1 VSASDEESRI
11 FSLRE
16 GAILGRRILWNLAL
30 IALGSSLCAL
40 AINGILIPKGYV
52 SGGVTGVALLIYYLF
67 PYAPVAVIYFLL
79 NLPLFAVGWLYV
91 GRRFLLYS
99 LAGMVIFS
107 AAVAWVQIPI
117 HIENPILATLLAG
130 IITGGGSGIILKS
143 LGSAGGSDILSVIL
157 LKRFSI
163 RLGTTILA
171 FNCLI
176 LISASFLSLESALY
190 TLIYLYVTSHILDL
204 VVTGLSQRKAVFI
217 VSSRWE
223 EISDRLISEIK
234 RGVTV
239 MKGQG
244 GYSGREENILYTVVT
259 FRELSS
265 LKRMIQE
272 VDPQAF
278 VVVTDTLEVMGHRIG
293 NQPHW

>member
-1 VSASDEESRI
+1 MSTSYDESRI

-16 GAILGRRILWNLAL
+16 GAILGRGILWNLAL
-30 IALGSSLCAL
+30 IALGSGLCAL

-79 NLPLFAVGWLYV
+79 NLPLFAVGWIYV
-91 GRRFLLYS
+91 GRRFFLYS

-143 LGSAGGSDILSVIL
+143 LGSAGGTDILSVIL

-278 VVVTDTLEVMGHRIG
+278 VVVTDTLEVMGNRIG

>member
-1 VSASDEESRI
+1 MSAISEESRI
-11 FSLRE
+11 SLRE
-16 GAILGRRILWNLAL
+16 GAILGRGILWNLAL

-79 NLPLFAVGWLYV
+79 NLPLFAVGWIYV
-91 GRRFLLYS
+91 GRRFFLYS

-143 LGSAGGSDILSVIL
+143 LGSAGGTDILSVIL

-278 VVVTDTLEVMGHRIG
+278 VVVTDTLEVMGNRIG